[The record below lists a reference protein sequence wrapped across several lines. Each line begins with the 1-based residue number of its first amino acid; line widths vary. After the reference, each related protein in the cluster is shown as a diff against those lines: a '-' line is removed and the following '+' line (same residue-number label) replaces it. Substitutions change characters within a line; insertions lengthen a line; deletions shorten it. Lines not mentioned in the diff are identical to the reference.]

1 MQINGLTGYTA
12 QMPNLQ
18 RTHHT
23 SITIPNTNDLQDSVS
38 ISELGKRI
46 NMTRTHKSNRLT
58 GGSSQVQDVAEL
70 MSKSLSKVES
80 TLEKM
85 HELVKKASNTDL
97 TALDR
102 INMQI
107 EYEELRE
114 SLAGASLKMNEGLAQ
129 ISGQKVDNL
138 ILTSRTKAQT
148 VRKFLNAQETD

>member
-1 MQINGLTGYTA
+1 MQINGLTSYTA

-97 TALDR
+97 TAQYAD
-102 INMQI
+102 
-107 EYEELRE
+107 
-114 SLAGASLKMNEGLAQ
+114 
-129 ISGQKVDNL
+129 
-138 ILTSRTKAQT
+138 
-148 VRKFLNAQETD
+148 